1 MSHFPPHPDRRPVV
15 VAGASSGIGAAT
27 AVALAVLGH
36 PVALGARRV
45 EQCADL
51 AEKINAD
58 GGTAVAH
65 PLDTSGTDSVADF
78 TAAVTRD
85 LGDVEALVCSA
96 AVLRPGRLIET
107 DPEQFAREVDV
118 NVLGVH
124 RLVRALVPAM
134 VERQRGDVVLVSSD
148 CADQV
153 RPFMS
158 SYATTKWGIEG
169 FARSL
174 RLETEGSGVRVGVV
188 RPGPTM
194 TGMGMDWNG
203 DDTTMVLEGWSRLGF
218 TRSGHFMKP
227 EVVADVIAS
236 MVRMPRGA
244 MLPLVEVQPEIT
256 LEES

>member
-1 MSHFPPHPDRRPVV
+1 MSPFPPHPDRRPVV

-27 AVALAVLGH
+27 AAALAALGH
-36 PVALGARRV
+36 PVALGARRL

-51 AEKINAD
+51 AASLNAD
-58 GGTAVAH
+58 GGVAVAH
-65 PLDTSGTDSVADF
+65 PLDTSSTDSVAEF
-78 TAAVTRD
+78 AAAVTRD
-85 LGDVEALVCSA
+85 LGEVEALVCSA
-96 AVLRPGRLIET
+96 AVLRPGRIIET
-107 DPEQFAREVDV
+107 DPEQLAREVEV
-118 NVLGVH
+118 NLIGVH
-124 RLVRALVPAM
+124 RLVRALVPGM

-174 RLETEGSGVRVGVV
+174 RLEIEGSGVRVGVV

-194 TGMGMDWNG
+194 TGMGMDWNA
-203 DDTTMVLEGWSRLGF
+203 DDTTMVLEGWSRLGL

-227 EVVADVIAS
+227 EIVADVIAS

-244 MLPLVEVQPEIT
+244 MLPLVEVQPEIS

>member
-1 MSHFPPHPDRRPVV
+1 MSPFPPHPDRRPVV

-27 AVALAVLGH
+27 AVALAALGH

-51 AEKINAD
+51 AAKINAD

-65 PLDTSGTDSVADF
+65 PLDTSATGSVADF

-85 LGDVEALVCSA
+85 LGEVEALVCSA
-96 AVLRPGRLIET
+96 AVLRPGRIIET
-107 DPEQFAREVDV
+107 DPEQLAREVEV
-118 NVLGVH
+118 NLIGVH
-124 RLVRALVPAM
+124 RLVRALVPGM

-174 RLETEGSGVRVGVV
+174 RLEIEGSGVRVGVV

-194 TGMGMDWNG
+194 TGMGMDWNA
-203 DDTTMVLEGWSRLGF
+203 DDTTMVLEGWSRLGL

-227 EVVADVIAS
+227 EIVADVIAS

-244 MLPLVEVQPEIT
+244 MLPLVEVQPEIS

>member
-1 MSHFPPHPDRRPVV
+1 MSFPAHPERRPVV

-27 AVALAVLGH
+27 ADALAALGH

-45 EQCADL
+45 ETCAAL
-51 AEKINAD
+51 AAKINAG

-65 PLDTSGTDSVADF
+65 ALDTASDDSVAEF
-78 TAAVTRD
+78 VAAVEQD
-85 LGDVEALVCSA
+85 LGEVEALVCSA
-96 AVLRPGRLIET
+96 AVLRPGRIIET
-107 DPEQFAREVDV
+107 APADFAREVDI

-124 RLVRALVPAM
+124 RLVRALVPGM
-134 VERQRGDVVLVSSD
+134 VARRRGDVVLVSSD

-194 TGMGMDWNG
+194 TGMGMDWDADN
-203 DDTTMVLEGWSRLGF
+203 TTMVLEGWSRLGF
-218 TRSGHFMKP
+218 TRSGHFMTP
-227 EVVADVIAS
+227 DVVADVIAT
-236 MVRMPRGA
+236 MVRMPRGS
-244 MLPLVEVQPEIT
+244 MLPLVEVQPEIA
-256 LEES
+256 LEALP